1 MMDNLGFEDSDS
13 DIEYDQ
19 TDTSNSHYSDEGFP
33 ELDRL
38 LLNPYR

>member
-1 MMDNLGFEDSDS
+1 MDNLGFDDSDS
-13 DIEYDQ
+13 DDDQ
-19 TDTSNSHYSDEGFP
+19 SDTTNSHYSDESFP